1 MAKELISLQQKESAL
16 LKEKD
21 RLEAT
26 QSVVFEQHA
35 KDLEAKIKALLD
47 NHHLDT
53 ADLHSRLDALSSDLT
68 LHKAEADVLRA
79 QLENKTIEQKNQI
92 LLANQIQDLAGQL
105 RAKEEKIAS
114 MKREI
119 HAGQQSQEVAD
130 TLKQQLAAEQ
140 DHADMLKRQ
149 LDNKVSESNKIAFL
163 MEDYRKKL
171 EFKDSAYNEQY
182 GQLLVAKNYQV
193 ILEKQVTDLNA
204 RLQEKEAQIVNI
216 KKDMYDLK
224 LKVDAKDRD
233 AQSKD
238 LSASMVQQKMMDAKI
253 REYQVRING
262 LQAVNVAQAKTVM
275 GLREE
280 LALVRQKFGSM
291 PSPDELEFLRAGLKK
306 ATLELK
312 QKDDLFFKVKAN
324 ADEYEKEF
332 KEQTQEF
339 VSLKEQLQNALGEI
353 DHKNEDLKYKDMEMI
368 RFKER
373 STVKEND
380 LLAQIKAL
388 TRQSGAVKINPVEN
402 NQGDKIEALKAQ
414 LENANAQIK
423 DLQSKRD
430 LLKEPVGKDRLQEKL
445 KQALDKI
452 DQQGRMLNMLVDK
465 LHELG
470 QNVDLKQY
478 ISN

>member
-1 MAKELISLQQKESAL
+1 M
-16 LKEKD
+16 
-21 RLEAT
+21 
-26 QSVVFEQHA
+26 
-35 KDLEAKIKALLD
+35 
-47 NHHLDT
+47 
-53 ADLHSRLDALSSDLT
+53 
-68 LHKAEADVLRA
+68 
-79 QLENKTIEQKNQI
+79 
-92 LLANQIQDLAGQL
+92 
-105 RAKEEKIAS
+105 
-114 MKREI
+114 
-119 HAGQQSQEVAD
+119 
-130 TLKQQLAAEQ
+130 
-140 DHADMLKRQ
+140 
-149 LDNKVSESNKIAFL
+149 
-163 MEDYRKKL
+163 
-171 EFKDSAYNEQY
+171 
-182 GQLLVAKNYQV
+182 
-193 ILEKQVTDLNA
+193 
-204 RLQEKEAQIVNI
+204 
-216 KKDMYDLK
+216 
-224 LKVDAKDRD
+224 
-233 AQSKD
+233 
-238 LSASMVQQKMMDAKI
+238 
-253 REYQVRING
+253 
-262 LQAVNVAQAKTVM
+262 
-275 GLREE
+275 
-280 LALVRQKFGSM
+280 VRQKFGSM

-368 RFKER
+368 RIKER

-445 KQALDKI
+445 KQALDQI